1 MPPPP
6 AIREQ
11 HHQDSRRARVRIGV
25 AAALLVTAIGILT
38 VLNHRKNEQVPAA
51 TPAEVSPQASMSSAE
66 KENAPAS
73 ASQAPADP
81 VPAAA
86 PTPEASPPPPPV
98 TGKLPQIVPTATTKS
113 AAPAAHEESTG
124 AETSKPYVASA
135 SKALGQ
141 KDMSVVAVQSPGP
154 APAKPATA
162 KAFEVQLGVFSDPE
176 NAKQLQTR
184 LQEHGIPS
192 HSETRVQLGPFK
204 DRAEADRAREKLKA
218 LGIQAVVVA
227 R

>member
-11 HHQDSRRARVRIGV
+11 HNQDSRRARVRIGV
-25 AAALLVTAIGILT
+25 AAALLVTAIGILA
-38 VLNHRKNEQVPAA
+38 VLNHRKSEQAPAAESTTVPPQTSMSSVETESASASA
-51 TPAEVSPQASMSSAE
+51 TPAVPAD
-66 KENAPAS
+66 PAS
-73 ASQAPADP
+73 ATPTAPA
-81 VPAAA
+81 
-86 PTPEASPPPPPV
+86 EIPPPPV
-98 TGKLPQIVPTATTKS
+98 TGKLPQAAPAAAKS
-113 AAPAAHEESTG
+113 AAPAAQEESTG

-141 KDMSVVAVQSPGP
+141 KDMAVVAVQSPGQTQ
-154 APAKPATA
+154 AKPIAA
-162 KAFEVQLGVFSDPE
+162 KAFEVQLGVFSDPK
-176 NAKQLQTR
+176 NAEQLQAK

-218 LGIQAVVVA
+218 LGVQAVVVA
-227 R
+227 K